1 MISRFHRFHIK
12 CLTRHLFATAST
24 KEVSVALPLI
34 SSRLA
39 VNPFKMGSINCKNF
53 SSTKTADEDVD
64 SPAEPKSKPSSAS
77 SSMDRD
83 LGVDYVEGIVCA
95 EGDIGENEM
104 KQFDLTDAGK
114 VLLVRQNGKLSAL
127 GTKCT
132 HYGAPLSSGALSN
145 GRVRCQWHG
154 ACFNLT
160 TGDIEDFPGLDS
172 LPCYQVSVEAG
183 QVKVRA
189 KRTELE
195 TNKRVK
201 DMAKRDPSNVR
212 TFVIVGGGPSGVT
225 CAQTLRE
232 EGFTGRIVLIC
243 KENVLPYDRIKV
255 NKAMDSKLEA
265 ITLRKQEFY
274 DANDIEVM
282 LDVEATK
289 LDTKDQTVSCNNGYI
304 IKYDKIYIATG
315 SKARKHN
322 CPGNDLPNVITMRD
336 YADAQYVVSQMTEK
350 MHVVV
355 LGVSFI
361 GLEAAAYLAGKV
373 ARVTVVGRGAVPLE
387 PVFGREV
394 GGRIMQMFRDKGVQF
409 VMNSGIDRCLE
420 ENGKLCAVQLADG
433 QIIRAD
439 LCIMGV
445 GSTLYT
451 DFLKT
456 SGVEVNPDGSIDT
469 DLYLEANAQNVY
481 VGGDIAN
488 APVHSIGLDRATIGH
503 YGLAQYHG
511 RIAAL
516 NMSGKRTQL
525 RAVPYF
531 WTVLFGKSFRYAG
544 YGKAHEIR
552 VVGSLQDLKF
562 VAFHFDESGKVI
574 GMCSCNRDPIV
585 SQFAEL
591 QMQGKTLRKEDLET
605 EPFAW
610 TSTIISC
617 QKM

>member
-1 MISRFHRFHIK
+1 
-12 CLTRHLFATAST
+12 
-24 KEVSVALPLI
+24 
-34 SSRLA
+34 
-39 VNPFKMGSINCKNF
+39 
-53 SSTKTADEDVD
+53 
-64 SPAEPKSKPSSAS
+64 
-77 SSMDRD
+77 MDRD
-83 LGVDYVEGIVCA
+83 LGVDYVEGVVCS
-95 EGDIGENEM
+95 EEDIKENEM

-132 HYGAPLSSGALSN
+132 HYGAPLASGALSN
-145 GRVRCQWHG
+145 GRLRCQWHG

-201 DMAKRDPSNVR
+201 EMAKRDPNNVK
-212 TFVIVGGGPSGVT
+212 TFVIVGAGPSGVT

-232 EGFTGRIVLIC
+232 EGFTGRIVVIS
-243 KENVLPYDRIKV
+243 KETVLPYDRIKV
-255 NKAMDSKLEA
+255 NKAMDSELEK
-265 ITLRKQEFY
+265 ILLRKQEFY
-274 DANDIEVM
+274 DDNDIEVM

-289 LDTKDQTVSCNNGYI
+289 LDTKDQAVSCSNGYI
-304 IKYDKIYIATG
+304 IKYDKIYVATG

-322 CPGNDLPNVITMRD
+322 CPGADLPNVVTIRD
-336 YADAQYVVSQMTEK
+336 YVDAQYIVGNISKQS
-350 MHVVV
+350 HIVV

-361 GLEAAAYLAGKV
+361 GLEAAAWCAGKV
-373 ARVTVVGRGAVPLE
+373 ARVTVVGRGSVPLE

-394 GGRIMQMFRDKGVQF
+394 GARIMQMFREKGVQF
-409 VMNSGIDRCLE
+409 AMNSGIERCLE
-420 ENGKLCAVQLADG
+420 ENGKLCSVQLTDG

-451 DFLKT
+451 DFMKG
-456 SGVEVNPDGSIDT
+456 SGVELNPDGSVDT
-469 DLYLEANAQNVY
+469 DLFLEANVQNVY

-488 APVHSIGLDRATIGH
+488 APVYSIGLDRATIGH
-503 YGLAQYHG
+503 FGLAQYHG

-525 RAVPYF
+525 KAVPYF

-544 YGKAHEIR
+544 HGRAHEIR
-552 VVGSLQDLKF
+552 IIGSLPDLKF
-562 VAFHFDESGKVI
+562 IAYHFDESGKVI
-574 GMCSCNRDPIV
+574 GVCSCQRDPVV

-591 QMQGKTLRKEDLET
+591 QAQGKTLRKEDLE
-605 EPFAW
+605 EDPLAW
-610 TSTIISC
+610 TATVTC
-617 QKM
+617 QKK